1 MGKIIDD
8 TFISDNGIKY
18 SLYEGESIDGSATS
32 DICFIMLDNY
42 PKIDEELFDGN
53 KEYEL
58 VGWFYGAFQYEDFIN
73 DFKDIVEGFVKK
85 YEEKH
90 TDIVNYITKGIKE
103 KEENMNSD
111 TIYVNT
117 ANKYDK
123 VTIMDILKRYIDING
138 TTVGFE
144 AYVKNDFRN
153 DSGEV
158 EYVKEKKRYKVTIE
172 CSHHAF
178 IEVEA
183 SSEKEARDIA
193 ESGDDKCEYIPGT
206 ECEEIIEI
214 EEV

>member
-1 MGKIIDD
+1 MAKIIGN

-18 SLYEGESIDGSATS
+18 SLYEGTSINRNTTS

-42 PKIDEELFDGN
+42 PKIDDELFDGD

-90 TDIVNYITKGIKE
+90 TDIVNYLTKGIKE
-103 KEENMNSD
+103 KEDMSSD

-117 ANKYDK
+117 ANEYDK

-144 AYVKNDFRN
+144 AYVKNDFRD

-158 EYVKEKKRYKVTIE
+158 EYVKEKKRYKVKIE
-172 CSHHAF
+172 CSSQVEV
-178 IEVEA
+178 EVEA
-183 SSEKEARDIA
+183 SSEEEAKEIA
-193 ESGDDKCEYIPGT
+193 VCSGDRYEHIEGT
-206 ECEEIIEI
+206 EYEEIIDV

>member
-1 MGKIIDD
+1 MGKIIDAD
-8 TFISDNGIKY
+8 FISDNGIKY
-18 SLYEGESIDGSATS
+18 SLYEGKAIDGFATS
-32 DICFIMLDNY
+32 DICFIMLDDY
-42 PKIDEELFDGN
+42 PQIDEELFDGDR
-53 KEYEL
+53 EYEL
-58 VGWFYGAFQYEDFIN
+58 VGWFYGAFQYKDFI
-73 DFKDIVEGFVKK
+73 DDYKAIIEGFVKK

-90 TDIVNYITKGIKE
+90 TDIINYLTKGIKE
-103 KEENMNSD
+103 KEDMNSD

-144 AYVKNDFRN
+144 AYVKNDFRD

-172 CSHHAF
+172 CSSHATV
-178 IEVEA
+178 EVEA
-183 SSEKEARDIA
+183 SSEAEAKEIA
-193 ESGDDKCEYIPGT
+193 ECSGDRYEFIEGT
-206 ECEEIIEI
+206 ECEKIIEI

>member
-1 MGKIIDD
+1 MGKIIDAD
-8 TFISDNGIKY
+8 FISDNGIKY
-18 SLYEGESIDGSATS
+18 SLYEGKSIDGSATS
-32 DICFIMLDNY
+32 DICFIMLDDY
-42 PKIDEELFDGN
+42 SKIDDELFDGD

-73 DFKDIVEGFVKK
+73 DFKNIVEGFVKK

-90 TDIVNYITKGIKE
+90 TDIVNYLTKGIKE
-103 KEENMNSD
+103 KEEDMNSD

-144 AYVKNDFRN
+144 AYVKNDFRD

-172 CSHHAF
+172 CSSHATV
-178 IEVEA
+178 EVEA
-183 SSEKEARDIA
+183 SSEEEAKEIA
-193 ESGDDKCEYIPGT
+193 ECSGDRYEFIEGT
-206 ECEEIIEI
+206 ECEKIIEV